1 MNPPGAASDLNWKIT
16 LWISYLS
23 IAAIFAFGAA
33 VEVDFVDPLVPLSQA
48 WNSTDWRR
56 SWHAFGEREY
66 LPISIIS
73 LQAMLLSTFHRSPKI
88 RFSGM
93 AAGFLV
99 PVFSISVEML
109 PIAFI
114 SPLLILEIPRGK
126 ASGEFYEEGMLM
138 IGACGFWML
147 LCIVVSIRELLV
159 LRRGV
164 CFLHESRD
172 FTRAKLRGNFPHT

>member
-1 MNPPGAASDLNWKIT
+1 MKPSGATSDLHWKIA
-16 LWISYLS
+16 LWISFLS
-23 IAAIFAFGAA
+23 IVVIFAFGAA
-33 VEVDFVDPLVPLSQA
+33 VKVDFVDPSVPLSQA

-73 LQAMLLSTFHRSPKI
+73 VQAMLLSTFHRSPKI

-99 PVFSISVEML
+99 PVFSIGVEML
-109 PIAFI
+109 PMALI
-114 SPLLILEIPRGK
+114 SPLFILEIPRGK

-138 IGACGFWML
+138 IGACGLWML
-147 LCIVVSIRELLV
+147 LCIFASIRELLV
-159 LRRGV
+159 LRRNGKRSLPV
-164 CFLHESRD
+164 ARMLD
-172 FTRAKLRGNFPHT
+172 I

>member
-1 MNPPGAASDLNWKIT
+1 MNPPRAPSELHWKIA
-16 LWISYLS
+16 LWISFLS

-33 VEVDFVDPLVPLSQA
+33 VKVDFVDPSVPLSQA

-66 LPISIIS
+66 VPISIIAV
-73 LQAMLLSTFHRSPKI
+73 QAMLLSTFHRSPKV
-88 RFSGM
+88 RLGAM

-99 PVFSISVEML
+99 PIFSISLEML
-109 PIAFI
+109 PMAFV
-114 SPLLILEIPRGK
+114 SPLFILEVLRGT
-126 ASGEFYEEGMLM
+126 ASGEFYEEGMLV

-159 LRRGV
+159 LRREGKRS
-164 CFLHESRD
+164 LSKARQ
-172 FTRAKLRGNFPHT
+172 LPI